1 MFSFDRLA
9 SVAIVDDYGVTL
21 RGPETHRL
29 ADMAGVQQDL
39 STVVEAV
46 DRLLSRPSRGF
57 SESLEL
63 EALQAYALIRYGRCF
78 GRGGVRTAFLI
89 PRAWL
94 DELGPDLSQA
104 HADFLDLRD
113 KHIAHSVNDWEV
125 NIPRVRVSINR
136 ETGAA
141 AVHAVTVDHANV
153 LLLSSD
159 AFQLLRRLASALAD
173 RIEQEMVAEKAALLE
188 HAKRIPLEELK
199 RRIHED
205 PAEQAGVRKIG
216 NPRGRP

>member
-1 MFSFDRLA
+1 MP
-9 SVAIVDDYGVTL
+9 IDDYPVSL

-57 SESLEL
+57 DDMLEL
-63 EALQAYALIRYGRCF
+63 EALQAYALIRYGRCY
-78 GRGGVRTAFLI
+78 GRCARDAFDI
-89 PRAWL
+89 PRAWI

-104 HADFLDLRD
+104 HDDFLALR
-113 KHIAHSVNDWEV
+113 KRHIAHSVNDWEM
-125 NIPRVRVSINR
+125 NIPRARVSIDR
-136 ETGAA
+136 DTGAA
-141 AVHAVTVDHANV
+141 SVHAVTVEHANV

-159 AFQLLRRLASALAD
+159 SFQLLRRLASALAD
-173 RIEQEMVAEKAALLE
+173 RLEQEIEAEKAALLE
-188 HAKRIPLEELK
+188 HAKKIPIEELK
-199 RRIHED
+199 RRMRED
-205 PAEQAGVRKIG
+205 QVEYAGVRKIG